1 MKKVFLAA
9 TGFYF
14 LTACRVFV
22 YNVPDIT
29 DYKIFD
35 KKTLAKSEQPS
46 HIVRDIR
53 ATDLP
58 EERFWAV
65 SNDHE
70 TFSTTLSGESFL
82 VDKGTRS
89 LIVIK
94 NDTIV
99 YEKYFKE
106 RKPEEIQTVFS
117 VTKSFVSAL
126 TGIAIAEGKIKSVNQ
141 PVSDFIPEFS
151 EGTLAKITISH
162 LLNMTSGLNESDYD
176 DMAKLSLFYYAKDHH
191 KMARKLK
198 SRFEPGT
205 HFQYSSMCTQL
216 LGMCLEQAT
225 GKHLEEYLREKIWE
239 PMGMEVTGSISMD
252 RRGHAKAFG
261 GLATTPIDLAKFG
274 LMYLHGG
281 KWNGKQI
288 VPEEWVKLS
297 SQRDTLNG
305 RSSAYGNCFWQ
316 DTYPLEDAIH
326 KTDFFAGGYRGQII
340 YVNPENNTVI
350 VRTGVRDA
358 DVHWGRSLS
367 KLALFPFESTKQNIE
382 TEQLQASSGWYKN
395 KFGKRMSFSYS
406 DGKVVIGKENGSTEL
421 QASSPLTFE
430 NKSTGEKVMLHLRR
444 NRVLGFIL
452 EKGRES
458 YYFSKD

>member
-1 MKKVFLAA
+1 MKKVFFAVA
-9 TGFYF
+9 GFYV

-29 DYKIFD
+29 DYRIFD
-35 KKTLAKSEQPS
+35 KKPLAKSENPS
-46 HIVRDIR
+46 KIVRDIR
-53 ATDLP
+53 ATEIPD
-58 EERFWAV
+58 ERFWAV

-70 TFSTTLSGESFL
+70 TFATEMSAEDFL
-82 VDKGTRS
+82 VKKGTES
-89 LIVIK
+89 LIIIK

-99 YEKYFKE
+99 YERYFNG
-106 RKPEEIQTVFS
+106 RKPDGIQTVFS

-126 TGIAIAEGKIKSVNQ
+126 TGIAIAEGKIKGVDQ

-151 EGTLAKITISH
+151 KGSLAKIKISH
-162 LLNMTSGLNESDYD
+162 LLNMTSGLNESDYG
-176 DMAKLSLFYYAKDHH
+176 DMVKLSLFYYAKDHN
-191 KMARKLK
+191 KMVKKLK
-198 SRFEPGT
+198 SRYEPGT

-225 GKHLEEYLREKIWE
+225 GRHLDDYLREKIWD
-239 PMGMEVTGSISMD
+239 PMGMEVSGSISMD

-261 GLATTPIDLAKFG
+261 GIATTPIDLAKFG

-288 VPEEWVKLS
+288 VPEDWVKLS
-297 SQRDTLNG
+297 SLRDTING

-326 KTDFFAGGYRGQII
+326 KNDFFAGGYRGQII
-340 YVNPENNTVI
+340 YVNPDNNTVI
-350 VRTGVRDA
+350 IRTGVRDA

-367 KLALFPFESTKQNIE
+367 KLALFPFENAKTTVPN
-382 TEQLQASSGWYKN
+382 EQLAASSGWYKN
-395 KFGKRMSFSYS
+395 KFGKRMTFSYAE
-406 DGKVVIGKENGSTEL
+406 GKVVIGKENGSTEFL
-421 QASSPLTFE
+421 ASSPLTFE